1 MAIPRTMVVYSF
13 IFAAML
19 LLGSVPRLVGFMLE
33 RSDIWWTP
41 KAMAVPLAES
51 GDRVEIYVQG
61 TPLTRLLDA
70 GQVLIKTGAGSQ
82 VLTSREVGLR
92 FNNWDRVRSHRT
104 PLLLGYAA
112 SAGVGAFFLA
122 AGLIG
127 LFDRA
132 RQRV

>member
-1 MAIPRTMVVYSF
+1 MAMPRMMVVYSF
-13 IFAAML
+13 IFSGML

-51 GDRVEIYVQG
+51 GDRVEIYVRG
-61 TPLTRLLDA
+61 TMLQRLLDT
-70 GQVLIKTGAGSQ
+70 GQVQLKTGAGSQ
-82 VLTSREVGLR
+82 ALTSRDVGLR
-92 FNNWDRVRSHRT
+92 FNNWDRVRARRT

-122 AGLIG
+122 SGLIG

-132 RQRV
+132 RRSP